1 MSCVTGSEQLCA
13 GGEAESRVW
22 YPSVWEVVPDN
33 CRDLKKEFGKIED
46 QMLSRRRAAT
56 PLTPVLPD
64 AHDRLVTLQT

>member
-1 MSCVTGSEQLCA
+1 M
-13 GGEAESRVW
+13 W